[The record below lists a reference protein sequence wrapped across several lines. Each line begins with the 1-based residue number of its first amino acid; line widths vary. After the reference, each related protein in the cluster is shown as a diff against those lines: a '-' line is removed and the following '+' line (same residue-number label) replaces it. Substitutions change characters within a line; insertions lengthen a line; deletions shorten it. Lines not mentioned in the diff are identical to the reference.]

1 MKYLLDTNIIS
12 ELISKQPNQAVLD
25 WLDQLDPQDV
35 YISVIT
41 IGELRKG
48 IAMLPPSPR
57 RTSMM
62 QWLETDLM
70 QRFAGHIVE
79 VTIAVMLRW
88 GELVGRLAQAGTPMP
103 AIDSMI
109 AAIALEGQF
118 ALVTRN
124 DGDFRHAGITVINPW
139 KLVSGEGA

>member
-1 MKYLLDTNIIS
+1 
-12 ELISKQPNQAVLD
+12 
-25 WLDQLDPQDV
+25 
-35 YISVIT
+35 
-41 IGELRKG
+41 
-48 IAMLPPSPR
+48 
-57 RTSMM
+57 MM

-70 QRFAGHIVE
+70 QRFAGHIAE

-109 AAIALEGQF
+109 AALAREGQF

-124 DGDFRHAGITVINPW
+124 DGDVRNAGITVIHPW
-139 KLVSGEGA
+139 KLVRGEGS

>member
-1 MKYLLDTNIIS
+1 M
-12 ELISKQPNQAVLD
+12 LD

-48 IAMLPPSPR
+48 IALLPPSPR
-57 RTSMM
+57 RAAMM

-70 QRFAGHIVE
+70 QRFAGHIAE

-109 AAIALEGQF
+109 AALAREGQF

-124 DGDFRHAGITVINPW
+124 DGDVRNAGITVIHPW
-139 KLVSGEGA
+139 KLVRGEGS